1 MQAST
6 SLPTLTPAGAAPPA
20 ADAVDRMR
28 VLNAVLRVEAH
39 LTDIQ
44 TSLKGKL
51 KDIGLAA
58 DLSSPTNTRT
68 AASPAQALSDSH
80 LALAHENHQLT
91 AQTRTLERALA
102 QAREE
107 GGAWKS
113 LAQNVQAMQALAQ
126 TAFVRCNTLERENAE
141 LRQAVDAFAAGSPST
156 TVQELQKIIAS
167 LTGEL
172 AGYQKREADLKAKE
186 SIVRGK
192 ENNSIIRAM
201 RKQTR
206 ELKVYLSPCHSF
218 FWWWLTVVHSD
229 AQRCRR
235 RMQAARI
242 SPSSPST
249 TSTSDRRIT
258 TLTW

>member
-6 SLPTLTPAGAAPPA
+6 SLPTLAPAGAAPPS

-58 DLSSPTNTRT
+58 DLSSPTTRT
-68 AASPAQALSDSH
+68 AASPAQALSDPH

-206 ELKVYLSPCHSF
+206 ELKVRLF
-218 FWWWLTVVHSD
+218 
-229 AQRCRR
+229 ACR
-235 RMQAARI
+235 
-242 SPSSPST
+242 
-249 TSTSDRRIT
+249 
-258 TLTW
+258 

>member
-6 SLPTLTPAGAAPPA
+6 SLPTLTPAGAAPPS

-58 DLSSPTNTRT
+58 DLSSPTART
-68 AASPAQALSDSH
+68 AASPAQTLSDPH

-91 AQTRTLERALA
+91 VQTRTLERALA

-206 ELKVYLSPCHSF
+206 ELKVY
-218 FWWWLTVVHSD
+218 
-229 AQRCRR
+229 
-235 RMQAARI
+235 
-242 SPSSPST
+242 
-249 TSTSDRRIT
+249 
-258 TLTW
+258 

>member
-6 SLPTLTPAGAAPPA
+6 SLPTLTPAGAAPPS

-58 DLSSPTNTRT
+58 DLSSPT
-68 AASPAQALSDSH
+68 AASPAQALSDPH

-172 AGYQKREADLKAKE
+172 AGYQKREADLRAKE

-206 ELKVYLSPCHSF
+206 ELKRRSTLQTKNAGSQDITILAVNNVNIRPADNNVDMQTISSF
-218 FWWWLTVVHSD
+218 QELFFL
-229 AQRCRR
+229 
-235 RMQAARI
+235 
-242 SPSSPST
+242 
-249 TSTSDRRIT
+249 
-258 TLTW
+258 